1 MNKHIQLLGIPHG
14 PPIHVIWTTWPWRSG
29 QSRYIYDSYKSK
41 QVRINR
47 NKIYLMEKPCQNHV
61 FQRNDPIIII
71 IIIIIM
77 IIIINACTDCG
88 PSFQNAKL
96 SPPEVRLPVVHAGLD
111 FAVAWACFGKKIPK
125 QQHAGWFP
133 QRKQG
138 CWPTKKL

>member
-1 MNKHIQLLGIPHG
+1 
-14 PPIHVIWTTWPWRSG
+14 
-29 QSRYIYDSYKSK
+29 
-41 QVRINR
+41 
-47 NKIYLMEKPCQNHV
+47 MEKPCQNHV
-61 FQRNDPIIII
+61 FQRNDP

-125 QQHAGWFP
+125 QQHAGWGFLKENKGVDQP
-133 QRKQG
+133 KNSKGNNGRFIQQN
-138 CWPTKKL
+138 